1 MDENRLTESEPGN
14 ARDVFIVRAFDGT
27 GRQWLQREIRSETEK
42 DAFVR
47 HLKELSPESKLS
59 IVDLR
64 AGKLEEITPT
74 TAG

>member
-1 MDENRLTESEPGN
+1 MDENRLTEPAAGN
-14 ARDVFIVRAFDGT
+14 ARDVFIVRAFDAT